1 VLRWNQTLIRATA
14 AAAVAALVLTTI
26 VGAFQLPGLA
36 VVSIVVLGVGI
47 AVTAVLVSARRR
59 RD

>member
-1 VLRWNQTLIRATA
+1 MLRWNQTLIRATA

>member
-1 VLRWNQTLIRATA
+1 MLRWNPTLVRATA

-36 VVSIVVLGVGI
+36 FVSIVVLGVGI
-47 AVTAVLVSARRR
+47 AVAAVLVSARRR